1 MCNNCIK
8 VLYSTKHFALKTTSP
23 LPWWALPVWYNWYPS
38 MAHIPIWK
46 EDEIWLGST
55 LSCFLTFLLIKKRVV
70 NIPTVH
76 GCTNYYDMM
85 KRANIDSICKFN
97 ILSNKIMKLVHVVF
111 FFETMIYM
119 IYIPRI
125 KLSNHIG
132 NIYMILVY
140 TYVKNKKQKPLKI
153 KTKIIIYICKKFVKI
168 RSLENFPMLLK

>member
-1 MCNNCIK
+1 M
-8 VLYSTKHFALKTTSP
+8 STSGLIQLIPKHGAYTNLKGGWDLTWVYFI
-23 LPWWALPVWYNWYPS
+23 L
-38 MAHIPIWK
+38 
-46 EDEIWLGST
+46 
-55 LSCFLTFLLIKKRVV
+55 FLTFLLIKKRVV

-111 FFETMIYM
+111 FFFETMIYM

-125 KLSNHIG
+125 KLSNRIL

-140 TYVKNKKQKPLKI
+140 TYVKKKPKNPKNKNQDYYL
-153 KTKIIIYICKKFVKI
+153 Y
-168 RSLENFPMLLK
+168 L

>member
-1 MCNNCIK
+1 M
-8 VLYSTKHFALKTTSP
+8 STSGLIQLIPKHGAYTNLKGG
-23 LPWWALPVWYNWYPS
+23 W
-38 MAHIPIWK
+38 
-46 EDEIWLGST
+46 D
-55 LSCFLTFLLIKKRVV
+55 LTWVYFILFFDFLLIKKRVV

-97 ILSNKIMKLVHVVF
+97 ILSNKIMKLVHVGF
-111 FFETMIYM
+111 FFW
-119 IYIPRI
+119 
-125 KLSNHIG
+125 KLSNRIG

-140 TYVKNKKQKPLKI
+140 TYVKKKTQKTLKI

>member
-85 KRANIDSICKFN
+85 KRASIDSICKFN

-111 FFETMIYM
+111 FWNDDIYD
-119 IYIPRI
+119 IYTKDKTFKPYF
-125 KLSNHIG
+125 KYLHDTSL
-132 NIYMILVY
+132 YLCKK
-140 TYVKNKKQKPLKI
+140 TKNKPKI
-153 KTKIIIYICKKFVKI
+153 KTKTIIYICKKFVKI

>member
-1 MCNNCIK
+1 M
-8 VLYSTKHFALKTTSP
+8 STSGLIQLIPKHGAYTNLKGG
-23 LPWWALPVWYNWYPS
+23 W
-38 MAHIPIWK
+38 
-46 EDEIWLGST
+46 D
-55 LSCFLTFLLIKKRVV
+55 LTWVYFILFFDFLLIKKRVV

-111 FFETMIYM
+111 FWNDDIYD
-119 IYIPRI
+119 IYTKDKTFKPYF
-125 KLSNHIG
+125 KYLHDTSL
-132 NIYMILVY
+132 YLC
-140 TYVKNKKQKPLKI
+140 KKKTQKTLKI

>member
-85 KRANIDSICKFN
+85 KRASIDSICKFN

-111 FFETMIYM
+111 FFWNDDIYD
-119 IYIPRI
+119 IYTKDKTFKPYW
-125 KLSNHIG
+125 KYLHDTSLYLCKKKQTKNP
-132 NIYMILVY
+132 
-140 TYVKNKKQKPLKI
+140 KNKNQDYYL
-153 KTKIIIYICKKFVKI
+153 Y
-168 RSLENFPMLLK
+168 L